1 MNKQP
6 YRLHRH
12 EIIKLILKEMDYT
25 MVNFSKDA
33 GVSISTIF
41 NWMRKPETCAAELQI
56 ETAFLKRIERTK
68 ALPVKKAKAILRNSE
83 LTLNLRQSDFIRVI
97 MDRYKVTV
105 NQLSAESGIDRNQV
119 FFWTQGKKD
128 GTDDD
133 QTLKLFLSKCLEKRG
148 ETLSL

>member
-1 MNKQP
+1 
-6 YRLHRH
+6 
-12 EIIKLILKEMDYT
+12 
-25 MVNFSKDA
+25 V
-33 GVSISTIF
+33 
-41 NWMRKPETCAAELQI
+41 
-56 ETAFLKRIERTK
+56 
-68 ALPVKKAKAILRNSE
+68 LPVKKAKAILRNSE